1 MTIETQL
8 AEAREAYH
16 KRITGQSVVRIQ
28 RDGKTVE
35 YSQAS
40 KKDLAAYIA
49 DLESQLGGAG
59 RRRRPARFIL

>member
-16 KRITGQSVVRIQ
+16 KLITGQSVVRIQ